1 MVAHVA
7 HYLQLLQIV
16 YRRVTVYYYIISHT
30 FFFWGVSQ
38 IRTMVDRASTST
50 TIHVQVIPVI
60 RYEQL
65 RTILYLNN
73 GGQLFVRL
81 ALVMRERRS
90 APNWGRVSLHW
101 FVG

>member
-1 MVAHVA
+1 MCD
-7 HYLQLLQIV
+7 
-16 YRRVTVYYYIISHT
+16 ISSIRN
-30 FFFWGVSQ
+30 GVHS
-38 IRTMVDRASTST
+38 R
-50 TIHVQVIPVI
+50 TIHTALWESMDIRDPVQYHVLVIPVI

-90 APNWGRVSLHW
+90 APNWGRVSLHS
-101 FVG
+101 FV